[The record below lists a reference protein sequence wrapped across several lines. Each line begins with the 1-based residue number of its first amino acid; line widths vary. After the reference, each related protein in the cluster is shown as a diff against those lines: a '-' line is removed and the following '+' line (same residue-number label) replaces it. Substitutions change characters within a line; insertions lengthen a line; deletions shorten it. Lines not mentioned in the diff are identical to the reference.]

1 MRIIRTDEPEGNAHS
16 VMGIV
21 SDMLRQI
28 HGRGAEGRQIIEEY
42 CQKAMSGDYENLKQ
56 VSMEYVPGLID
67 FAKSDE
73 VEITYEKI
81 DVTNEE
87 DSEYDEGVDWDEDYL
102 DNEVKGI
109 GSAPT
114 K

>member
-1 MRIIRTDEPEGNAHS
+1 MRIIRVDEPEGNAHA

-28 HGRGAEGRQIIEEY
+28 YGRGPEGRQIVEEY
-42 CQKAMSGDYENLKQ
+42 CQKAMSGDYENLKK

-67 FAKSDE
+67 FAKSDD
-73 VEITYEKI
+73 VEITYNKI
-81 DVTNEE
+81 ENPDE
-87 DSEYDEGVDWDEDYL
+87 DEDTDWDDDYL
-102 DNEVKGI
+102 DNEVKGV
-109 GSAPT
+109 SAAPT